1 MTLAVKYKHN
11 HYFLE
16 HKMEYD
22 PHEAI
27 NYIYTNA
34 PEYAKAKGQLAQL
47 EAYKSSLKAIMM
59 KKSSEQSLGGQERE
73 AYSSQEYQDLCVAI
87 GKATEDAETLKW
99 QITAATM
106 RFDAWRTEQASNRNL
121 EKMTR

>member
-1 MTLAVKYKHN
+1 MREIDPNKCIDFILENAGKY
-11 HYFLE
+11 
-16 HKMEYD
+16 
-22 PHEAI
+22 A
-27 NYIYTNA
+27 A
-34 PEYAKAKGQLAQL
+34 AKGELAQL
-47 EAYKSSLKAIMM
+47 ETFKSSLKAIMM
-59 KKSSEQSLGGQERE
+59 KKSTEQSLGGQERE
-73 AYSSQEYQDLCVAI
+73 AYASQQYQDLCKAI

>member
-1 MTLAVKYKHN
+1 MT
-11 HYFLE
+11 
-16 HKMEYD
+16 EYD

-27 NYIYTNA
+27 NYIYTHA

-47 EAYKSSLKAIMM
+47 EAFKSSLKAIMM

-73 AYSSQEYQDLCVAI
+73 AYASEQYQDLCKAI

>member
-1 MTLAVKYKHN
+1 MT
-11 HYFLE
+11 
-16 HKMEYD
+16 EYD

-27 NYIYTNA
+27 NYIYMNA

-59 KKSSEQSLGGQERE
+59 KKSNENSLGGQERE
-73 AYSSQEYQDLCVAI
+73 AYASQEYQDLCVAI
-87 GKATEDAETLKW
+87 GKATEEAESLKW
-99 QITAATM
+99 KITSATM
-106 RFDAWRTEQASNRNL
+106 RFDAWRTEQASNRNI

>member
-1 MTLAVKYKHN
+1 MT
-11 HYFLE
+11 
-16 HKMEYD
+16 EYD

-27 NYIYTNA
+27 NYIYMNA

-47 EAYKSSLKAIMM
+47 EAYRHSLRSIMM
-59 KKSSEQSLGGQERE
+59 KKSNENSLGAQERE
-73 AYSSQEYQDLCVAI
+73 AYASQEYQDLCVAI
-87 GKATEDAETLKW
+87 GKATEEAESLKW
-99 QITAATM
+99 KITSATM

>member
-1 MTLAVKYKHN
+1 MT
-11 HYFLE
+11 
-16 HKMEYD
+16 EYD

-47 EAYKSSLKAIMM
+47 EAFKSSLKAIMM
-59 KKSSEQSLGGQERE
+59 KKSIEQSLGGQERE
-73 AYSSQEYQDLCVAI
+73 AYASQQYQDLCKAI
-87 GKATEDAETLKW
+87 GKATEDAETLRW